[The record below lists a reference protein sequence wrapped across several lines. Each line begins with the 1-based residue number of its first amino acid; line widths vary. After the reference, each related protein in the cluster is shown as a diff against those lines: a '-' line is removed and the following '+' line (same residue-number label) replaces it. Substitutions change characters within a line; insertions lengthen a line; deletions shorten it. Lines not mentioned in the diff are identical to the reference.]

1 MRRRLCLVELKA
13 YCLLDIAFAPSDDS
27 ARGDR
32 AGCTFVD
39 FIHDDSMFSSIHIFH
54 EDTHFVFV
62 QILKNVL
69 DV

>member
-1 MRRRLCLVELKA
+1 MELKA
-13 YCLLDIAFAPSDDS
+13 YCLLNIAFAPSDDS
-27 ARGDR
+27 ARGDC

-39 FIHDDSMFSSIHIFH
+39 FIHDDSMFSSIHILH